1 MSFQAKRE
9 LLARVAPC
17 YREAGREQ
25 KSVILDEF
33 IASTGY
39 ARKYAI
45 RVDISDFL
53 NVSGNNRLGLALQ
66 L

>member
-9 LLARVAPC
+9 LLARVAPR

-33 IASTGY
+33 IVSTGVMRIMLAGAL
-39 ARKYAI
+39 ARLDQNSKQT
-45 RVDISDFL
+45 VDEL
-53 NVSGNNRLGLALQ
+53 LQ
-66 L
+66 M